1 MRVKSSSRIVHTM
14 DAVSCTDEK
23 HSSLDLNIKNRSSMD
38 ELCNFE
44 VNQLY
49 ANRDTNALTDAH
61 INEENKDLPV
71 EISHQEPTYYERY
84 ISNTGE
90 VCHIVDEDESMK
102 TPLRVTH
109 ECANWSPNQSK
120 SPVGSSVSEDISIS
134 TGYSGSTLSE
144 YDTDECN
151 SRNPLK
157 CASLITG
164 KDIEDSS
171 PGNICLYVTALKV
184 NDKFPLYRFCLV
196 GSSSAAS
203 LLQCLYE
210 L

>member
-1 MRVKSSSRIVHTM
+1 
-14 DAVSCTDEK
+14 
-23 HSSLDLNIKNRSSMD
+23 MD

-49 ANRDTNALTDAH
+49 ANRDTNALTDAQ
-61 INEENKDLPV
+61 INVENKDLPK
-71 EISHQEPTYYERY
+71 EISHQGRPYCERY
-84 ISNTGE
+84 TSNTRE

-102 TPLRVTH
+102 TPLRVPH
-109 ECANWSPNQSK
+109 ECANGSPNQSK
-120 SPVGSSVSEDISIS
+120 SPDGSSASEDVSIS

-164 KDIEDSS
+164 REIEDSS
-171 PGNICLYVTALKV
+171 PGNICLYVYVLLTLKH
-184 NDKFPLYRFCLV
+184 
-196 GSSSAAS
+196 SIM
-203 LLQCLYE
+203 
-210 L
+210 